1 MDYLSK
7 IAQDLGMSRSSVYRA
22 IKHMKPMSAETRKRV
37 IEYIKANYPEKLT
50 QLNSFSENRGGKHIA
65 VIMPYKPEYFWKE
78 ASDGMEAARESFGDE
93 CPAELKFIFYAGTI
107 SENELI
113 SILDSI
119 EVSTADALCVV
130 PVDTERVA
138 EKINDISRRIPVA
151 IFNEVCRGAV
161 AFLNVV
167 SNGYAEGRAVG
178 KMVTEQCPA
187 GSHIIRISTD
197 DYTSDVFNGRM
208 RGFGDAVRE
217 NYFIDEVSLDCSE
230 NYYYHTILPSL
241 MARKVNEKINR
252 IESAGGSVS
261 ATYVTN
267 GALLPLFIALRKL
280 DRQDISVFGHEI
292 NESALEFYKNGMR
305 GGYVKQDIYM
315 QGYSVINGLIRK
327 LFYDKDVY
335 PEIYNT
341 AFDSDSYSESG
352 HERNEQNGSV

>member
-22 IKHMKPMSAETRKRV
+22 IKHMKPMSAETRRRV
-37 IEYIKANYPEKLT
+37 IEYIKINYPEKLT
-50 QLNSFSENRGGKHIA
+50 QLNSFAENRGGKHIA

-78 ASDGMEAARESFGDE
+78 AADGMEVARESFGDE
-93 CPAELKFIFYAGTI
+93 CPVELKFIFYAGTI
-107 SENELI
+107 SETELI

-130 PVDTERVA
+130 PVDTEKVA

-151 IFNEVCRGAV
+151 VFNEVCRGAV

-167 SNGYAEGRAVG
+167 SNGYAEGHAIG
-178 KMVTEQCPA
+178 KMVTDQCPA
-187 GSHIIRISTD
+187 GTHVIRISTD
-197 DYTSDVFNGRM
+197 GYTSNVFDDRM
-208 RGFGDAVRE
+208 RGFVDAVKDG
-217 NYFIDEVSLDCSE
+217 YIVDEVSLDCSE

-241 MARKVNEKINR
+241 MARKVNECINR
-252 IESAGGSVS
+252 IEAKGGRVS

-292 NESALEFYKNGMR
+292 NESALEFYKSGMR

-341 AFDSDSYSESG
+341 AFDSDSYSEGG
-352 HERNEQNGSV
+352 HERKKKNGSV